1 MSNYEIARIFTR
13 IADLMEVQGDNPFKI
28 RAYRKA
34 ADTIEG
40 LTESLESIAE
50 RGALET
56 VPNIGKGIAEKID
69 EIVRTGT
76 ASALEVLR
84 ARVPE
89 GLPEILNISGL
100 GPRTVQT
107 LHAELGI
114 ASIDDLE
121 RAARAGRI
129 RELPGMGTKTEEN
142 ILHGI
147 EGYRRRSERW
157 PLGKAL
163 PYAENLVAAL
173 RAAPGLERL
182 EIAGSLRRMRDTIGD
197 VDLVGTAR
205 TPRAVMEAFAR
216 LPQARETLLSGDT
229 RTSIVTHE
237 GLQVDLRLVK
247 PEEFGAL
254 LHHFT
259 GSRDHNIRLREMAE
273 ARGVKINEYGVFDV
287 KTGEEINL
295 GGEEADLYRF
305 LGLPYI
311 PPELREDRGE
321 IEAARAGKLP
331 HLIEAGDIRGNL
343 HGHTDWSDGAATLE
357 VMVAAAREL
366 GHEYIAITDHSKT
379 LGVAGGLDEERLR
392 RQMAAIDAL
401 TAASPGIRVLK
412 GIEVDILADGT
423 LDLDPDLLNTL
434 DVVVGSVHSHFKQ
447 DAETITAR
455 MIRAMESGCVDI
467 IAHPTGRLIG
477 HRDPYAV
484 DVQRLIDAAVATKT
498 ALEINANP
506 ERLDLNDVYARRARD
521 RGALIS
527 INTDAH
533 HPNHFNLLPYGIAT
547 ARRAWLEAEDV
558 LNTWPLER
566 LLAWLATRAT
576 DR

>member
-76 ASALEVLR
+76 ASALEELR
-84 ARVPE
+84 AKVPE

-205 TPRAVMEAFAR
+205 TPRAVMEAFVH

-331 HLIEAGDIRGNL
+331 HLIEIGDIRGNL
-343 HGHTDWSDGAATLE
+343 HGHTDWSDGAAPLE

-401 TAASPGIRVLK
+401 NAASPGIRVLK

-447 DAETITAR
+447 DTETITAR

-484 DVQRLIDAAVATKT
+484 DVERLIDAAVATKT

-506 ERLDLNDVYARRARD
+506 ERLDLNDVHARRARD

-533 HPNHFNLLPYGIAT
+533 HPNNFNLLPYGIAT

-558 LNTWPLER
+558 LNTWPLDR
-566 LLAWLATRAT
+566 LLAWLA
-576 DR
+576 